1 MKLTP
6 KLVRRSIGI
15 VIAIGAG
22 WYFLSPLVMNRQVNE
37 SLPTAGAVIAQ
48 EPAAMKTAVADSTA
62 HVMDEPMPLAIGAAQ
77 PGSRPP
83 ESPAPSSVQSAV
95 SGPILKAQGQFANVV
110 HEGRGKAEIFQLPDG
125 GRILRLEDFQVL
137 NGPDLHVYLTTQEKV
152 GPAIGVELQD
162 YVDLGKL
169 KGNQGAQNYP
179 LPATVDLGKVRSA
192 VIWCQP
198 FRVPFIAASLA
209 AAP

>member
-77 PGSRPP
+77 PATLPPGS
-83 ESPAPSSVQSAV
+83 SAAADVVQPSV
-95 SGPILKAQGQFANVV
+95 SGPILKAQGQFVNVV
-110 HEGRGKAEIFQLPDG
+110 HEGR
-125 GRILRLEDFQVL
+125 
-137 NGPDLHVYLTTQEKV
+137 
-152 GPAIGVELQD
+152 
-162 YVDLGKL
+162 
-169 KGNQGAQNYP
+169 
-179 LPATVDLGKVRSA
+179 
-192 VIWCQP
+192 
-198 FRVPFIAASLA
+198 
-209 AAP
+209 

>member
-37 SLPTAGAVIAQ
+37 SLP
-48 EPAAMKTAVADSTA
+48 TA

-110 HEGRGKAEIFQLPDG
+110 HEGRGKAEIFQPPDG